1 MTIFSNF
8 EDISNH
14 RYNKWTVISLLD
26 RYAKNCY
33 GMPSQQYWLCRCDCG
48 VIQEVVKFPLIKG
61 TSKQCLKCAHL
72 QSSAKNRKYV
82 DLTGLRF
89 GEWIVKQA
97 TEEYY
102 KNLNPDATP
111 DQVSQFVRLN
121 TAEYGGLGQGN
132 TFAQGGIARLKY
144 AGAGMVSPR
153 SSPNPM
159 AERNDL
165 AIQLFG
171 RPLHQLTPTELE
183 QLENFIR
190 EKFGKTTT
198 EEETTFAARGGS
210 MVPPAR
216 QIEGGI
222 IELDARKTGGYI
234 PYGKKERVDDVPAML
249 AKDEFVFTSRA
260 VKAAGGGSAR
270 RGAAKMYA
278 LMKQLESKGARA

>member
-1 MTIFSNF
+1 MG
-8 EDISNH
+8 
-14 RYNKWTVISLLD
+14 
-26 RYAKNCY
+26 YARS
-33 GMPSQQYWLCRCDCG
+33 G
-48 VIQEVVKFPLIKG
+48 
-61 TSKQCLKCAHL
+61 
-72 QSSAKNRKYV
+72 
-82 DLTGLRF
+82 
-89 GEWIVKQA
+89 
-97 TEEYY
+97 
-102 KNLNPDATP
+102 
-111 DQVSQFVRLN
+111 
-121 TAEYGGLGQGN
+121 
-132 TFAQGGIARLKY
+132 Y

-198 EEETTFAARGGS
+198 EEETTFASRGGS